1 MRPNSLIL
9 IEKDGKLLVQKG
21 IDGNTNIVF
30 CRPPGGGIEF
40 GEKSLDTIHRE
51 IKEEIGAT
59 LKNEKL
65 LTVIENVF
73 TYNGTL
79 GHEIT
84 FLYSGDLVEDNLYS
98 QNKIRILDKEKKFA
112 EWVPVSDIKNGNMK
126 IFPEETLKFL

>member
-9 IEKDGKLLVQKG
+9 IEKEGRLLVQKG
-21 IDGNTNIVF
+21 TDVNTQMVF

-59 LKNEKL
+59 IRNEKL
-65 LTVIENVF
+65 LAVIENVF
-73 TYNGTL
+73 TYNGTQ

-84 FLYSGDLVEDNLYS
+84 FLYKGELVEDSLYS
-98 QNKIRILDKEKKFA
+98 QSRISILDKENKFA
-112 EWVPVSDIKNGNMK
+112 EWVSVEDIKRGDMK
-126 IFPEETLKFL
+126 IFPEEALKFL